1 MYKLL
6 PGSLEA
12 GLIRSIKYMY
22 HKQLLKDK
30 AFMVDEGEK
39 ASDIIQRVDILRVI
53 YWLKSA
59 WENVFPDTIKHCFQ
73 NVAPKISQ

>member
-1 MYKLL
+1 
-6 PGSLEA
+6 
-12 GLIRSIKYMY
+12 
-22 HKQLLKDK
+22 
-30 AFMVDEGEK
+30 MVDEGEK

-73 NVAPKISQ
+73 NVAPNISQ